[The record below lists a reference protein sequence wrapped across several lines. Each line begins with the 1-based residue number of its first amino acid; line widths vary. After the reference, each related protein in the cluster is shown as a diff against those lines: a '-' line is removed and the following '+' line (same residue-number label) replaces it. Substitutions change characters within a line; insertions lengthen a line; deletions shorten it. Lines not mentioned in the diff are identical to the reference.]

1 MMKQKE
7 HAMRKDIQKILDSAH
22 DAIIAIDQNENITIF
37 NRSAERLTGKKA
49 VDAIGTAVED
59 VIENTRLPI
68 ILKTGLSELNQ
79 QQPLGDIIIITNRMP
94 VIDEDGAI
102 IGAIAIFRDI
112 SEMIEFAERI
122 TNLNQIKETLEAT
135 ITATQDAI
143 SVVDANGI
151 GLLINPAYTRMIG
164 YQEKDIIGK
173 VCTVDLYEG
182 ESIHMEVL
190 KSGKPV
196 KGRKLKVGPNKKDVI
211 AEAAPIVVKG
221 EIKGSVAII
230 HDLTEINAIY
240 KQLDMA
246 KQIIRN
252 LEAKYSFDDIIG
264 ESEIIHNAI
273 EKARMAAS
281 TPATVI
287 IRGESGTGKEL
298 FAHAIHN
305 SSDRRYA
312 QFVRVNCAAINEG
325 LLESELFGYE
335 EGAFT
340 GASKGGKIGLFEKA
354 NNGTIFLD
362 EIGELSLNIQAK
374 LLRVLQ
380 EKEIVRVGGNKA
392 ISINVRVIT
401 ATNVNLEEAV
411 KHKKFRMDLYYRINV
426 VPIDIPALR
435 HHKNDIL
442 ALSKHMIQKFNQE
455 YGRNVRD
462 ISKPALAVL
471 LAYDWPGNIRE
482 LENFIGRAMINIK
495 MQEIILTRQHLPPIV
510 YEQKNER
517 DYLPTDIVN
526 SNKPLEQ
533 MMKTFEKE
541 VIQKALAENDY
552 NREATALALGIS
564 LRSLYYKIK
573 THGIEKDK

>member
-151 GLLINPAYTRMIG
+151 GLLINPAYTRMTG

>member
-1 MMKQKE
+1 MSNPVE
-7 HAMRKDIQKILDSAH
+7 HTMRKDIQKILDSAH
-22 DAIIAIDQNENITIF
+22 DAMIAIDQNENVTIF

-49 VDAIGTAVED
+49 SNAIGVNVEE
-59 VIENTRLPI
+59 VIENTRLPV
-68 ILKTGLSELNQ
+68 ILRTGLSELNQ
-79 QQPLGDIIIITNRMP
+79 QQPLGDITIITNRMP
-94 VIDEDGAI
+94 VIDENGEI

-112 SEMIEFAERI
+112 SEMIELAERI

-143 SVVDANGI
+143 SVVDAKGI
-151 GLLINPAYTRMIG
+151 GLLINPAYTRMTG

-173 VCTVDLYEG
+173 DCTVDLYEG

-190 KSGKPV
+190 KTGMPV
-196 KGRKLKVGPNKKDVI
+196 KGRKLKVGPNKKDVV
-211 AEAAPIVVKG
+211 AEAAPIIVKG

-287 IRGESGTGKEL
+287 LRGESGTGKEL

-340 GASKGGKIGLFEKA
+340 GASKGGKVGLFEKA
-354 NNGTIFLD
+354 NGGTIFLD

-392 ISINVRVIT
+392 IGINVRVIT

-411 KHKKFRMDLYYRINV
+411 KNKKFRMDLYYRINV

-435 HHKNDIL
+435 HHKKDIL
-442 ALSKHMIQKFNQE
+442 ALSRHMIQKFNQE

-462 ISKPALAVL
+462 ISESALNIL
-471 LAYDWPGNIRE
+471 SDYDWPGNIRE
-482 LENFIGRAMINIK
+482 LENFIGRAMINVK
-495 MQEIILTRQHLPPIV
+495 MHEIILTKQHLPPIV
-510 YEQKNER
+510 YEQKNEQ
-517 DYLPTDIVN
+517 DYLPKEMIEIDA
-526 SNKPLEQ
+526 PLEQ
-533 MMKTFEKE
+533 LMRNFESE
-541 VIQKALAENDY
+541 IIQKSLAENNY

-564 LRSLYYKIK
+564 LRSLYYKLK
-573 THGIEKDK
+573 THGIEKNR

>member
-1 MMKQKE
+1 
-7 HAMRKDIQKILDSAH
+7 MRKDIQKILDSAH

>member
-1 MMKQKE
+1 MSNQVE
-7 HAMRKDIQKILDSAH
+7 HTMRKDIQKILDSAH
-22 DAIIAIDQNENITIF
+22 DAMIAIDQNENVTIF

-49 VDAIGTAVED
+49 SNAIGVNVEE
-59 VIENTRLPI
+59 VIENTRLPV
-68 ILKTGLSELNQ
+68 ILRTGLSELNQ
-79 QQPLGDIIIITNRMP
+79 QQPLGDITIITNRMP
-94 VIDEDGAI
+94 VIDENGEI

-112 SEMIEFAERI
+112 SEMIELAERI

-143 SVVDANGI
+143 SVVDAKGI
-151 GLLINPAYTRMIG
+151 GLLINPAYTRMTG

-173 VCTVDLYEG
+173 DCTVDLYEG

-190 KSGKPV
+190 KTGMPV
-196 KGRKLKVGPNKKDVI
+196 KGRKLKVGPNKKDVV
-211 AEAAPIVVKG
+211 AEAAPIIVKG

-287 IRGESGTGKEL
+287 LRGESGTGKEL

-340 GASKGGKIGLFEKA
+340 GASKGGKVGLFEKA
-354 NNGTIFLD
+354 NGGTIFLD

-392 ISINVRVIT
+392 IGINVRVIT

-411 KHKKFRMDLYYRINV
+411 KNKKFRMDLYYRINV

-435 HHKNDIL
+435 HHKKDIL
-442 ALSKHMIQKFNQE
+442 ALSRHMIQKFNQE

-462 ISKPALAVL
+462 ISESALNIL
-471 LAYDWPGNIRE
+471 SDYDWPGNIRE
-482 LENFIGRAMINIK
+482 LENFIGRAMINVK
-495 MQEIILTRQHLPPIV
+495 MHEIILTKQHLPPIV
-510 YEQKNER
+510 YEQKNEQ
-517 DYLPTDIVN
+517 DYLPKEMIEIDA
-526 SNKPLEQ
+526 PLEQ
-533 MMKTFEKE
+533 LMRNFESE
-541 VIQKALAENDY
+541 IIQKSLAENNY

-564 LRSLYYKIK
+564 LRSLYYKLK
-573 THGIEKDK
+573 THGIEKNR